1 MNSKSLFT
9 SSFLIRLS
17 ICLCLSQFAIN
28 TVFGQ
33 LTMRYNEGS
42 PAFQNAIELFNK
54 EKYTPAQEYFERAIE
69 EITDIHSEK
78 RIDAEY
84 YHALCAIELFH
95 SNAATLLKGF
105 IENHPE
111 SNHIVDA
118 NFYLAKFLFR
128 KRKYEEVINH
138 LKSIDVLDLSAEQ
151 SAEYYFKL
159 GYSHFQ
165 LDEFDD
171 ASKYLYEIIDT
182 DNAYTSAA
190 RYYYAHISYHQSK
203 YETAATNFRKIAND
217 PNFGALVPY
226 YLSQIFYLQGKYQE
240 VVDYAP
246 AVLDSAPPKREEEIK
261 KIIGNSYYEL
271 GAYESAIDYL
281 KSYLGNRKSNYKDQY
296 QLGYSYFKME
306 AYEDAKNYL
315 QNSISDDDTLNQLA
329 YYQLGEISVK
339 LNDKKSAKTAFRN
352 AHRIGIDDELTEEA
366 LFNYAK
372 TAYEL
377 SSHPY
382 DNAILAFEE
391 YINTYPQS
399 TKINTAYQYLLG
411 VYYTTKNYKEALK
424 SIDRIQNKNI
434 ELLEAKQRIA
444 HYRGVELFREQKF
457 QEAIEHFKLSRD
469 HFYDPR
475 LYATSLFWKAEAY
488 YALKDYQNADDA
500 YSNFLATNGALS
512 LPFYSRAYYSLAYA
526 NFEREKYKPAIFWFR
541 EYIDDP
547 QANADGILND
557 AYLRV
562 GDSYF
567 IQKEY
572 RSAIEYYDR
581 SVELD
586 VKGSDYALMQS
597 ALSSGVLG
605 DYKNKASKLE
615 RLTSFSTSI
624 YVDDALF
631 ELGKVHLLMEK
642 PNEALSA
649 FSALIE
655 NHPQSSFL
663 AEAYL
668 KVGLIQFNQ
677 NQDDLAL
684 TSFDKVVKD
693 YPSSAYSNEAL
704 EKIRKIFVDKSDAK
718 GFEDYISGVPFADI
732 SQGKLDS
739 TSYTIAENN
748 YLSGNC
754 ENASRDLTNYLNKYP
769 NGIFKL
775 NAHFYRAECEAKS
788 NFDQE
793 AILDYKIVVEQATNK
808 FTEKSWLQL
817 AKLYERNE
825 NIQESIDAYENL
837 NSIAQRSANQ
847 LLAEEKIMLLS
858 FQMEDYIKATDY
870 AKSIKRRE
878 ELSTSLGQQA
888 NVILAKSAFESEN
901 YDSAVVYLDSLS
913 KQTTAF
919 GAEAK
924 YMLARIYYLKGEFNK
939 SDTLIY
945 DIVDQVPSQ
954 PYWIAKGFILLA
966 DNFVS
971 RGDYYNARVT
981 FQSVIDNS
989 EEKELVSIAKEKL
1002 EILKGS
1008 EELNEK
1014 NETEPIE
1021 IIIDEENIKNNEI
1034 FNIQENTG
1042 GRND

>member
-1 MNSKSLFT
+1 MKYT
-9 SSFLIRLS
+9 
-17 ICLCLSQFAIN
+17 
-28 TVFGQ
+28 
-33 LTMRYNEGS
+33 EGV
-42 PAFQNAIELFNK
+42 PDFQNAIELYNK
-54 EKYTPAQEYFERAIE
+54 EKYPAAQEYFEKAIAQ
-69 EITDIHSEK
+69 IQDVHSEK

-84 YHALCAIELFH
+84 YHAMCAIELFH
-95 SNAATLLKGF
+95 NNADALLKAF

-118 NFYLAKFLFR
+118 NFNLAKFLFR
-128 KRKYEEVINH
+128 KRKYEDVIDH
-138 LKSIDVLDLSAEQ
+138 LKSIDVLDLTAEQ

-165 LDEFDD
+165 LDEFDQ
-171 ASKYLYEIIDT
+171 ASKYFYEIIDT
-182 DNAYTSAA
+182 DNLYTSAA
-190 RYYYAHISYHQSK
+190 RYYYAHIAYQQMK
-203 YETAATNFRKIAND
+203 YETASKNFKKIAND

-226 YLSQIFYLQGKYQE
+226 YLSQIYYLQKKYQE

-271 GAYESAIDYL
+271 GNYDKAIGYL
-281 KSYLGNRKSNYKDQY
+281 KSFLGARKSNYKDQY
-296 QLGYSYFKME
+296 QLGYSYFQMQQYEE
-306 AYEDAKNYL
+306 AKTYL
-315 QNSISDDDTLNQLA
+315 QNSISEDDTLNQLA
-329 YYQLGEISVK
+329 YYQIGE
-339 LNDKKSAKTAFRN
+339 LNIKTNNKRGAKTAFRS
-352 AHRIGIDDELTEEA
+352 AYKLGIDEELTEEA

-391 YINTYPQS
+391 YINSYPNS
-399 TKINTAYQYLLG
+399 KKLNSAYKYLLG
-411 VYYTTKNYKEALK
+411 VYYTTKNYKEALN
-424 SIDRIQNKNI
+424 SIDRIENKSV

-444 HYRGVELFREQKF
+444 HYRGVELYRDGKFRE
-457 QEAIEHFKLSRD
+457 AIDHFNLSREN
-469 HFYDPR
+469 FYDPK
-475 LYATSLFWKAEAY
+475 LYATSLFWRAEAFY
-488 YALKDYQNADDA
+488 ELKDFENADDS

-526 NFEREKYKPAIFWFR
+526 NYEREKYKSAIFWFR
-541 EYIDDP
+541 EYIDNP
-547 QANADGILND
+547 EPNATGLLND

-572 RSAIEYYDR
+572 RSAIEYYDK
-581 SVELD
+581 SSDLE

-597 ALSSGVLG
+597 AISSGVLG
-605 DYKNKASKLE
+605 KYDVKAEKLRRLSKNKE
-615 RLTSFSTSI
+615 SI
-624 YVDDALF
+624 YADDALF
-631 ELGKVHLLMEK
+631 NLGKVFLVMEK
-642 PNEALSA
+642 PNEAMSA
-649 FSALIE
+649 FSNLVD
-655 NHPQSSFL
+655 NYPKSSFL

-668 KVGLIQFNQ
+668 KIGLIQFNQ
-677 NQDDLAL
+677 QEDELAL
-684 TSFDKVVKD
+684 NSFDQVIKK
-693 YPSSAYSNEAL
+693 YPSSPYSKEAL
-704 EKIRKIFVDKSDAK
+704 EKVRKIFVDKSDAQ
-718 GFEDYISGVPFADI
+718 GFEDYINGVPFADI
-732 SQGKLDS
+732 SKGKLDS

-754 ENASRDLTNYLNKYP
+754 ENATRDLTNYLNRYP
-769 NGIFKL
+769 DGIFKL
-775 NAHFYRAECEAKS
+775 NAHFYRAECEAKA

-793 AILDYKIVVEQATNK
+793 AIIDYKIVVDQPTNK
-808 FTEKSWLQL
+808 FTEKSWYQL
-817 AKLYERNE
+817 AHLYEKNNNLE
-825 NIQESIDAYENL
+825 ESIDAYKNL
-837 NSIAQRSANQ
+837 AAIAQRSSN
-847 LLAEEKIMLLS
+847 LLMAEEKIMLLT
-858 FQMEDYIKATDY
+858 FEREDFAQASEY
-870 AKSIKRRE
+870 AKRIKNRE
-878 ELSTSLGQQA
+878 DLSSSLGQQA

-901 YDSAVVYLDSLS
+901 YDTAIVYLDSLS

-989 EEKELVSIAKEKL
+989 EDDELVSIAKEKL

-1021 IIIDEENIKNNEI
+1021 IIIDEENIKNDQI
-1034 FNIQENTG
+1034 FNLEENIG
-1042 GRND
+1042 GKND